1 MGEGIYPEAQQLFA
15 VFPLVV
21 PRVVATVVLV
31 VVAVVVAAIAMQR
44 LVAHTPRGV
53 VNCDVFALSSTT
65 RAATATAKVLL

>member
-1 MGEGIYPEAQQLFA
+1 MREGIYPEAQQLFA

-31 VVAVVVAAIAMQR
+31 VVAFDAAIAMQR

-65 RAATATAKVLL
+65 RATATAAKVLL